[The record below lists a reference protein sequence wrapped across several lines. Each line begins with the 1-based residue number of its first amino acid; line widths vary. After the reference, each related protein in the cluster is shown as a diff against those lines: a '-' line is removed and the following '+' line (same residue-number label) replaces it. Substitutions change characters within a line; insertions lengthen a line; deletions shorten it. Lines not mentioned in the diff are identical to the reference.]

1 MTLPGVGSE
10 KIICGFIRD
19 SSSFDRPSSAGCTYS
34 RTDRDES
41 ENERVRMIKGER
53 ASAIT
58 HESKGRGLRAA
69 ACRCWRCVRRA
80 GVFRCSVVTN
90 AANWPTA
97 ASPFR
102 KDLVPPSV
110 HPSSVQR
117 VSVVPT
123 RHIKHGSTSETPSSP
138 RSLRAETNYGSK
150 RRQRQGNDRVLNL
163 QDPKLPPESL
173 AGKCSV
179 NFSVFSEY
187 GQHAFF
193 WK

>member
-1 MTLPGVGSE
+1 M
-10 KIICGFIRD
+10 
-19 SSSFDRPSSAGCTYS
+19 
-34 RTDRDES
+34 
-41 ENERVRMIKGER
+41 
-53 ASAIT
+53 
-58 HESKGRGLRAA
+58 
-69 ACRCWRCVRRA
+69 
-80 GVFRCSVVTN
+80 TN

-179 NFSVFSEY
+179 NFSVFKPSSTASLRNTPHEQAGFHFQQWTFNRAQRRERLVEKSGSQAKKQTALGNERKSEREKTSEAN
-187 GQHAFF
+187 GVIRCSRVGERKSKRLKAAIETERA
-193 WK
+193 